1 MNQRRKF
8 IRTSLLLAPVVAF
21 PKFSLANMNQSKAN
35 VLIIGDSISIG
46 YTPFVKDLLR
56 FYANVFRPTNENGNA
71 ENCQGTTNGIANI
84 KRWIG
89 DTKWEVIHF
98 NFGLHDIKHVDPV
111 SRENSKD
118 PNHPHQAN
126 LKQYKK
132 NLTAIVEVLKST
144 DAKLIFATTTPYPDD
159 VGGPLRDPGMPAK
172 YNQAATKIMNKN
184 GITINNLHAFVKPRL
199 MELQKPKNVHFTPEG
214 SKALA
219 EKVADRIKEALLYS
233 IDR

>member
-8 IRTSLLLAPVVAF
+8 IKISLLLAPVIVF
-21 PKFSLANMNQSKAN
+21 PKLSLGNQDPYKPN

-46 YTPFVKDLLR
+46 STPFVKDLLN
-56 FYANVFRPTNENGNA
+56 FYADVVRPTKENGNA
-71 ENCQGTTNGIANI
+71 ENCQGTTFGIANI
-84 KRWIG
+84 KRWVG
-89 DTKWEVIHF
+89 NTKWDVIHF
-98 NFGLHDIKHVDPV
+98 NFGLHDVKHVDPV

-118 PNHPHQAN
+118 PKHPLQAD

-144 DAKLIFATTTPYPDD
+144 EAKLIFATTTPYPND
-159 VGGPLRDPGMPAK
+159 VGGPLRDPGMPSK

-184 GITINNLHAFVKPRL
+184 GITINNLHAFIKPRL
-199 MELQKPKNVHFTPEG
+199 SELQKPKNVHFTPEG

-219 EKVADRIKEALLYS
+219 GKVADRIIEAL
-233 IDR
+233 IK